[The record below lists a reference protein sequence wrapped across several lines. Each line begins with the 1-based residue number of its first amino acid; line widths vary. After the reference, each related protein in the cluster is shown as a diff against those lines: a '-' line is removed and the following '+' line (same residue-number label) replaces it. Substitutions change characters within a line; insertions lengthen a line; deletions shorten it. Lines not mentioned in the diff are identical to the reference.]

1 MRRIDQVVNQLTA
14 RNQIRMDSRKA
25 RFDRMNDGERANFKD
40 VLNSAL
46 HKVDNL
52 QSTADKLVLDYSAG
66 KVENIHD
73 VMVAMEKANIGLNA
87 AVEVRNRLMDGYR
100 EIMNLRF

>member
-1 MRRIDQVVNQLTA
+1 MNRIDLIYNQLSA
-14 RNQIRMDSRKA
+14 RNQIQSNARAA
-25 RFDRMNDGERANFKD
+25 RFDQLEDGQRENFKD
-40 VLNSAL
+40 VLSSAL
-46 HKVDNL
+46 HSVDGM
-52 QSTADKLVLDYSAG
+52 QKTADQVVLDYSAG

-73 VMVAMEKANIGLNA
+73 VMVSIEKANLSLNM